1 MKGGEL
7 SPPFCVF
14 LRGIFSPAARRF
26 CLPAQDVP
34 FTDGAVF
41 ALCCGKGSVIL
52 MAIFGKKETNT
63 AEFSV
68 LPRHLGIIMDGN
80 GRWAKKRALPRTA
93 GHKVGADVFKK
104 ISKECGRIGIEEV
117 TFYAFS
123 TENWK
128 RPKEEVET
136 LMHLFYDYLIEAKND
151 LQTSGNLR
159 VRFIGEEE
167 GMHPKLLELMRDAE
181 KETASRTGTL
191 INIAVNYGGRQ
202 EVVSAV
208 NRLIAQGKT
217 SITEQDISENVYTA
231 PDCDLIIRPSGEERL
246 SNFLLWQSAYSEFWS
261 SDVLWPDFTE
271 QDLHLALAA
280 FEKRNRRFGG

>member
-26 CLPAQDVP
+26 CLPAQNVP

-202 EVVSAV
+202 EIVSAV

-271 QDLHLALAA
+271 QDLHLALSA

>member
-26 CLPAQDVP
+26 CLPAQNVP